1 MFDPEFFPT
10 PPALIAHML
19 EKLDKDAVHFLDPS
33 AGKGDI
39 ADHIAERRRYRQR
52 DIDCIEQSPELV
64 AILHDKGYPV
74 VGFDWLTY
82 DGVCYYD
89 AIVMNPPFSEGDK
102 HLLKAWDFLHDG
114 GIVCLLNAETIRNPH
129 TASRQR
135 LAAVIAEAGEVEFLG
150 KAFQQ
155 AERKTDAEI
164 ALVYLQKVS
173 EEDASEVWELRG
185 QEKEHGGDAP
195 KDNLLA
201 LRDSLGNMQHYF
213 EMANHHVIEAFRH
226 LRKADS
232 YMSGN
237 GLSIGHYEDA
247 IKAGMGNFGH
257 GKAEFIR
264 KHRKNAWKEVFN
276 KTEFHKWLDKKQ
288 QDELVRD
295 IERNG
300 NIPFTATNIRGTL
313 ENIFLQRN
321 KLFLRS
327 VANVFDELRKYH
339 PDNVH
344 HIEGWK
350 SNSSY
355 KINRKI
361 VFPYGCTFD
370 DRISKN
376 FSLRWSGS
384 SIDIYADLDRV
395 MCGLAGVDF
404 TNCLKI
410 GDVLREAF
418 RALGWDVV
426 APFDNTAQS
435 QFFDIKFFK
444 KGTVHLTFRDEK
456 LWHAFNVAAADGRA
470 EIGEDH
476 NSKRAA

>member
-10 PPALIAHML
+10 PRAVIYRML
-19 EKLDKDAVHFLDPS
+19 DKLDKDACHFLDPS

-39 ADHIAERRRYRQR
+39 AECISERRRYRQR
-52 DIDCIEQSPELV
+52 DVDCIEQSPELV

-89 AIVMNPPFSEGDK
+89 AIVMNPPFSSGCE
-102 HLLKAWDFLHDG
+102 HLLKAWDFMHNG
-114 GIVCLLNAETIRNPH
+114 EIVCLLNAETIRNPY

-135 LAAVIAEAGEVEFLG
+135 LAAVIEEAGEVEFLG

-155 AERKTDAEI
+155 AERKTDAEV
-164 ALVYLQKVS
+164 ALVYLQKVNP
-173 EEDASEVWELRG
+173 EDANEVWETSG
-185 QEKEHGGDAP
+185 QEKDHGDEAP
-195 KDNLLA
+195 WDNLPA
-201 LRDSLGNMQHYF
+201 LRDQLGNMQHYF

-232 YMSGN
+232 YMRGN
-237 GLSIGHYEDA
+237 NLSIGKYEDA
-247 IKAGMGNFGH
+247 IKAGTGNFSH

-264 KHRKNAWKEVFN
+264 KHRKEAWKAVFER
-276 KTEFHKWLDKKQ
+276 TEFHKWLDKKQ

-300 NIPFTATNIRGTL
+300 NIPFTAANICGTL

-344 HIEGWK
+344 HTEGWK

-355 KINRKI
+355 KINKKI
-361 VFPYGCTFD
+361 VFPYGCNFGD
-370 DRISKN
+370 YGSRK
-376 FSLRWSGS
+376 FSLRYGGG

-395 MCGLAGVDF
+395 MCGLAGRDF
-404 TNCLKI
+404 SQCRTI
-410 GDVLREAF
+410 GGALDTAF
-418 RALGWDVV
+418 KALGWNVV
-426 APFDNTAQS
+426 SPFYNQATS
-435 QFFDIKFFK
+435 EFFDIKFFM

-476 NSKRAA
+476 KRAA